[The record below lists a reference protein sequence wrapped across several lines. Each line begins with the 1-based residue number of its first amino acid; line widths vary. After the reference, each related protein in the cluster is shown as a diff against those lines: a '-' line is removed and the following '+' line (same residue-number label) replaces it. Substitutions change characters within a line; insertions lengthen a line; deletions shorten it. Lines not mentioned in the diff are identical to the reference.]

1 MCSVTVWPPGD
12 PIWMRRTEETPR
24 GLETEVDTVALA
36 ILGFA
41 TMIIVTVVLLKKWMS
56 TLLAFTVIP
65 LLAGLVALAVSGQN
79 PLSLDGV
86 SALGGWIK
94 TGIGMTSSITLMM
107 LFSLPYFMLMAD
119 TGLFDDIVVAI
130 MRRVKISAP
139 VICVLTVVV
148 ACIVELDGSITS
160 VFLITVP
167 LMLPLYD
174 RFKIDK
180 RILPF
185 LISIAILIMCNTPWN
200 PKILRAA
207 TLLPDL
213 PAASTMLFL
222 KLVPIQIFM
231 VALLVVLAAFFGVR
245 ARKNAEGGASIS
257 NEELLT
263 QFKDT
268 ELTRHNKFFLN
279 LLLTAFMIFC
289 LIVFQD
295 VPQYYVFAFG
305 LVVALAFN
313 FPDLGQQNKLLKKYA
328 ASLFPVAP
336 AVLLSGVVV
345 GVMQESGMLDAM
357 VQAMM
362 AVIPSALGPYVY
374 LIIAACSTPLMLLFT
389 NDTWFYALMPLVA
402 AFSAQYGVPAE
413 TVIVTLFMNFGSM
426 ISVIAQPQLYI
437 ATDLAGITIDE
448 HIKFTWLKLWAI
460 NVVVVLFGIVSGV
473 FMP

>member
-1 MCSVTVWPPGD
+1 
-12 PIWMRRTEETPR
+12 
-24 GLETEVDTVALA
+24 
-36 ILGFA
+36 
-41 TMIIVTVVLLKKWMS
+41 MIIVTVVLLKKWVS

-65 LLAGLVALAVSGQN
+65 LVAGIIALAVSGQN
-79 PLSLDGV
+79 LLCIEGV
-86 SALGGWIK
+86 STLGDWIK

-119 TGLFDDIVVAI
+119 TGLFDDIVIAI
-130 MRRVKISAP
+130 MKRVKMSAP
-139 VICVLTVVV
+139 VICVLTVIV

-185 LISIAILIMCNTPWN
+185 LIAIAILIMCNTPWN

-207 TLLPDL
+207 TLVPDL
-213 PAASTMLFL
+213 PNASTTLFL
-222 KLVPIQIFM
+222 KLVPVQLFM
-231 VALLVVLAAFFGVR
+231 VALLVALAAFFGIR
-245 ARKNAEGGASIS
+245 ARKNETGDFSIS
-257 NEELLT
+257 NKELLA

-268 ELTRHNKFFLN
+268 ELTRHNMFWPN
-279 LLLTAFMIFC
+279 LILTAFLIFC
-289 LIVFQD
+289 LIVFQKI
-295 VPQYYVFAFG
+295 PQYYVFAFG
-305 LVVALAFN
+305 LVVALAMN
-313 FPDLGQQNKLLKKYA
+313 FPDLGLQNKLLKKYA
-328 ASLFPVAP
+328 GSLFPVCP

-362 AVIPSALGPYVY
+362 AVVPSAMGPYLY
-374 LIIAACSTPLMLLFT
+374 IIVALFSTPLMLLFT

-437 ATDLAGITIDE
+437 ATDLTGITIDE
-448 HIKFTWLKLWAI
+448 HIKFSFLKLWAVNI
-460 NVVVVLFGIVSGV
+460 VVVLFGCLTGV
-473 FMP
+473 FLP